1 MACLGVCGAALFIA
15 AHVHGFERSK
25 RDVVSVV
32 HICEATLR
40 KRLTEFEKTDASG
53 LTVEEFDSRAAEYEV
68 MMEEDIATKAV
79 AGALTCEH
87 KENAGV
93 QHYALGMCR
102 KCYEQFFQVS
112 GGIHGG
118 YDPPAFTRGKN
129 KEAAA
134 KKVLSEKNPKTA
146 QLEGDLNAAMLSPE
160 FSQAYMNVLTH
171 PTRNPTATPEVLA
184 ELTQESQKN
193 QQQPSHP
200 PQQQQEQ
207 VLVQVVRAIPTGNT
221 TKEFLEKQPD
231 TLSDLDDDEID
242 NYLHGEE
249 EVKMKQVIWE
259 ELNKEYIQEQENK
272 KIAIEASNTNA
283 TAGIGKH
290 IATFQLL
297 TCFNVYIGD

>member
-1 MACLGVCGAALFIA
+1 MLACLGVCGAALFIA

-40 KRLTEFEKTDASG
+40 KRLTEFEKTDASS
-53 LTVEEFDSRAAEYEV
+53 LTVEEFDSRAAEYEM
-68 MMEEDIATKAV
+68 MMEEDIATKAA

-87 KENAGV
+87 KENVGV
-93 QHYALGMCR
+93 RHYALGMCR

-112 GGIHGG
+112 GGIQGG
-118 YDPPAFTRGKN
+118 YDPPAFTRGKD

-134 KKVLSEKNPKTA
+134 KKVQSEKNSKTV
-146 QLEGDLNAAMLSPE
+146 QLEGDVNAALLSPE
-160 FSQAYMNVLTH
+160 FSQAYMNVVSH

-193 QQQPSHP
+193 HQQAPQPP
-200 PQQQQEQ
+200 QQQEQ
-207 VLVQVVRAIPTGNT
+207 VQVVRATHTGTT
-221 TKEFLEKQPD
+221 TKEFLDKQPD

-259 ELNKEYIQEQENK
+259 ELNKDYIQEQENK
-272 KIAIEASNTNA
+272 RIAIEVSNNA
-283 TAGIGKH
+283 GTGTSDH
-290 IATFQLL
+290 T
-297 TCFNVYIGD
+297 TS